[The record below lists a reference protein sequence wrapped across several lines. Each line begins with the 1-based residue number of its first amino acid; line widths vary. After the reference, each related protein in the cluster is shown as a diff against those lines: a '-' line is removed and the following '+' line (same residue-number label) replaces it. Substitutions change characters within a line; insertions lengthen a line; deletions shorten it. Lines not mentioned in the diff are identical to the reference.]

1 MTLLNLF
8 LVFLKIGTVAF
19 GGGYG
24 IISLIKEECLNH
36 GWLTLDELLNFI
48 AVSESTPGPIAINM
62 ATFVGS
68 SQAGV
73 LGAIVATLGV
83 VLPCFIIMILVAH
96 FFKNLIKYPAVNA
109 VLNGIKPVFIGL
121 IIATSISIFLT
132 TILNLTTINST
143 FIFNWKGLII
153 FNAIGLTSILYK
165 YIVKKPISPIL
176 LIIFSGVL
184 GILIF

>member
-96 FFKNLIKYPAVNA
+96 FFKNLTKNPAINA
-109 VLNGIKPVFIGL
+109 LLNGIKPVFIAL
-121 IIATSISIFLT
+121 IIATAISIFLT
-132 TILNLTTINST
+132 TILNITTIDST
-143 FIFNWKGLII
+143 FVFNWKGLII
-153 FNAIGLTSILYK
+153 FNAITFTAILYK
-165 YIVKKPISPIL
+165 YILKKPISPII
-176 LIIFSGVL
+176 LILFSGVL
-184 GILIF
+184 GIFIF